1 MGITVSVATKAIADQ
16 VATRA
21 NAELTGA
28 ATATFKTDLKAELM
42 GSSGVAF
49 DDSAFDT
56 FDVSSVTEQAVVIEI
71 AASTGG
77 DDNTGVVVGV
87 ACGAG
92 VALVGLAALAIKK
105 RKKAEKAGA
114 MDVDVVA
121 PASPKAGPKDGLADH
136 V

>member
-1 MGITVSVATKAIADQ
+1 M
-16 VATRA
+16 RA
-21 NAELTGA
+21 RAC
-28 ATATFKTDLKAELM
+28 DLRE
-42 GSSGVAF
+42 
-49 DDSAFDT
+49 
-56 FDVSSVTEQAVVIEI
+56 IEI
-71 AASTGG
+71 PASTGG

-105 RKKAEKAGA
+105 RKKAEKTGA

-121 PASPKAGPKDGLADH
+121 PASPKDGPKDGLADH